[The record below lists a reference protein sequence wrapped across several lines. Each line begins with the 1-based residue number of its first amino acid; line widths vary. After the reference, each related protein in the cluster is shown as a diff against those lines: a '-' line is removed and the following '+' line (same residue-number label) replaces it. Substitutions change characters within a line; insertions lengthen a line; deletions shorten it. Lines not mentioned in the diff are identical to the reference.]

1 MEIWKDI
8 EGYEGLYQ
16 VSNLGKVK
24 SLERKVKRS
33 NHTIN
38 VKEKILKY
46 ALSKHGYRVV
56 SLWKNNKGKTKSIHV
71 LVAVCFLN
79 HKPNGYLLVVD
90 HIDEN
95 KENNSSNNLRLT
107 TNRFNCTRNQ
117 RGFSSKYVGVHWH
130 KSYDKWQSIIMIK
143 GKYKYLGRFHSEHE
157 AHLAY
162 QKALNKI
169 LNYENSNK
177 RLKQHQ
183 DQQVIKF

>member
-33 NHTIN
+33 NHSIN
-38 VKEKILKY
+38 VREKILKH

-79 HKPNGYLLVVD
+79 HKPNGYSLVVD

-95 KENNSSNNLRLT
+95 KENNSSKNLRLT

-130 KSYDKWQSIIMIK
+130 KSYDKWQSIIMLK
-143 GKYKYLGRFHSEHE
+143 GKYKYLGRFDSEHK
-157 AHLAY
+157 AHLSY
-162 QKALNKI
+162 QKALKA
-169 LNYENSNK
+169 LSNG
-177 RLKQHQ
+177 
-183 DQQVIKF
+183 I